1 MKISIQNWWLSI
13 FGIFIIFLNVVYLD
27 HLLLKVYLLLIIHW
41 EQSGVFLI
49 EFLHSK
55 FHSNLPVYII
65 KESKN
70 ALFLVICLSV
80 IV

>member
-1 MKISIQNWWLSI
+1 M
-13 FGIFIIFLNVVYLD
+13 Y
-27 HLLLKVYLLLIIHW
+27 W

-80 IV
+80 IVLTIFSMQAETLKP